1 MFGLSAVCGA
11 EFGEFTVLV
20 ENYRNSP
27 YFIRR
32 FLLPLAPARRM
43 CRVGVLSIP
52 PWEKRMRPIP
62 FIYNIFPPLL
72 GEVDRWLDHVGR
84 AVEMGFNWIFINP
97 IHLTGASGSLYAI
110 RDYFH
115 FNPAFFPFDSFDAQ
129 KARLTRFV
137 SECREM
143 GAEVMVDLV
152 INHTAYDN
160 PLTRDHRNWY
170 KLNSDGSIK
179 NPGAKDDAAPGGY
192 VVWGDLN
199 EIDNEHSSDR
209 NNLWEYWWQ
218 VVEMY
223 LSCGVRGFRADAA
236 YQIPNDLWRMLIGR
250 AREKHPEVQFFAESL
265 GCPMD
270 QTIGLA
276 QAGHDFVFNSGKWW
290 DYRQDWFID
299 QLRMGEGKFRSIC
312 FPESHDTERLASE
325 WGRDL
330 ERIKQHYMF
339 TTLISSGVLIT
350 LGFEYGFMKKPH
362 VVQTRPHDYEGA
374 NYDLTDY
381 IREVNSLKRGHRVF
395 AEDNRVER
403 IDAGDDGV
411 LALRKTTL
419 DNRESGLLL
428 FNRTGDQ
435 RTIHLGDLIGRL
447 HASPYKPT
455 SAANVRLPDRAER
468 LKLNRYGAVAFRL
481 Y

>member
-1 MFGLSAVCGA
+1 
-11 EFGEFTVLV
+11 
-20 ENYRNSP
+20 
-27 YFIRR
+27 
-32 FLLPLAPARRM
+32 
-43 CRVGVLSIP
+43 
-52 PWEKRMRPIP
+52 MRPIP

>member
-1 MFGLSAVCGA
+1 MNDSVNKP
-11 EFGEFTVLV
+11 TT
-20 ENYRNSP
+20 
-27 YFIRR
+27 
-32 FLLPLAPARRM
+32 
-43 CRVGVLSIP
+43 
-52 PWEKRMRPIP
+52 IP
-62 FIYNIFPPLL
+62 FIYNIFPNLL
-72 GEVDRWLDHVGR
+72 GEVDKWLAHVER

-110 RDYFH
+110 RDYFQ
-115 FNPAFFPFDSFDAQ
+115 FNPMFFPYDSFEAQ
-129 KARLTRFV
+129 KGRLTSFV

-170 KLNSDGSIK
+170 KLNDDGSIRS
-179 NPGAKDDAAPGGY
+179 PGTKDDQAPGGY
-192 VVWGDLN
+192 VVWGDLS

-209 NNLWEYWWQ
+209 NNLWEYWWR
-218 VVEMY
+218 VMEMY
-223 LSCGVRGFRADAA
+223 LSCGVRGFRCDAA
-236 YQIPNDLWRMLIGR
+236 YQIPNDLWRMLIER
-250 AREKHPEVQFFAESL
+250 SKSKHPETKFFAESL
-265 GCPMD
+265 GCPID

-276 QAGHDFVFNSGKWW
+276 KSGHDFVFNSGKWW

-299 QLRMGEGKFRSIC
+299 QLRMGQGQVSSIC
-312 FPESHDTERLASE
+312 FPESHDTLRLAEE
-325 WGRDL
+325 WNRDID
-330 ERIKQHYMF
+330 RVKQHYLM
-339 TTLISSGVLIT
+339 TTLISSGVLVL
-350 LGFEYGFMKKPH
+350 LGFEYGFLKKPH
-362 VVQTRPHDYEGA
+362 VVSTRPHDYEGA

-403 IDAGDDGV
+403 LDAGDDGI

-419 DNRESGLLL
+419 DNKESGLLL
-428 FNRTGDQ
+428 FNRTGDE
-435 RTIHLGDLIGRL
+435 RHVNLNDLMNRV

-455 SAANVRLPDRAER
+455 KAANVRLPEKAER
-468 LKLNRYGAVAFRL
+468 LRLNRYGAVAFRI